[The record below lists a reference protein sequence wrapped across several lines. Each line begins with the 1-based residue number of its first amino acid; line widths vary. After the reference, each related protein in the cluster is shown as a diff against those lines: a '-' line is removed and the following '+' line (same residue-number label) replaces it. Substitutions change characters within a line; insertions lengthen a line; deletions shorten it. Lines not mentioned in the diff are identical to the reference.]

1 MSAWRRPLAGQAYL
15 YDRSYSVSVCRVSS
29 LRTSGGSYSLSDE
42 VNAELHR
49 PLIGASQVCRPC
61 RAVARRRTN
70 IEFAAARDAAQH
82 VRGARRAEIEF
93 VDVLCVD
100 VLSMVLRTSVMASR
114 PPLLMVLGT
123 FATPRRPPP
132 PVPSGS
138 TGLGAPAM
146 TSRPLL
152 LPSRSTEV
160 CT

>member
-1 MSAWRRPLAGQAYL
+1 LTQSFIVLCLAGAP
-15 YDRSYSVSVCRVSS
+15 
-29 LRTSGGSYSLSDE
+29 TSIAAQHVRG
-42 VNAELHR
+42 
-49 PLIGASQVCRPC
+49 
-61 RAVARRRTN
+61 ARRTK

-82 VRGARRAEIEF
+82 ARGARRAENEF
-93 VDVLCVD
+93 VDARDAAQRDRGERRAKIEFVD

-123 FATPRRPPP
+123 FATPRRPRP